1 MSILESIIL
10 GFIQGVTEF
19 LPISSSGHIEIG
31 KVLLNVNLNDKKS
44 LFLTLTLHLATAF
57 STIFV
62 YRRNIF
68 KIFSDL
74 YKLENNYGF
83 KLSIRIIISMIPA
96 ILIAIF
102 YEKEISKLFNQNM
115 ILVGIMLIVTSLFLF
130 LSDRNYNKPK
140 SDITYK
146 NSILIG
152 IIQAIA
158 ILPGISRSG
167 STISS
172 AVLLGIKRIKA
183 AEFSFLMVLPLIFGS
198 MLKSLFEIENYT
210 SNINIIPLL
219 AGFLSALITG
229 IFACR
234 WMIILVEK
242 SKLKY
247 FGYYCLILGF
257 FSIYYGIFTK

>member
-10 GFIQGVTEF
+10 GVIQGLTEF

-31 KVLLNVNLNDKKS
+31 KVFLNIDLNDEKS
-44 LFLTLTLHLATAF
+44 LFLTLILHLATAF
-57 STIFV
+57 STIIV
-62 YRRNIF
+62 YRKKVY

-74 YKLENNYGF
+74 FKFEKNPGF
-83 KLSIRIIISMIPA
+83 TLSIKIIISMIPA
-96 ILIAIF
+96 VIIALF

-115 ILVGIMLIVTSLFLF
+115 VLVGIMLSITSLFLF
-130 LSDRNYNKPK
+130 LSDRNFNNK
-140 SDITYK
+140 SDITFK

-172 AVLLGIKRIKA
+172 SVLLGVKRIKA

-198 MLKSLFEIENYT
+198 ILKSLFEIENYT
-210 SNINIIPLL
+210 SNIKITP
-219 AGFLSALITG
+219 LITG
-229 IFACR
+229 FISAFITGVFACR
-234 WMIILVEK
+234 WMIILVKK
-242 SKLKY
+242 SRLKY
-247 FGYYCLILGF
+247 FGFYCLLLGF
-257 FSIYYGIFTK
+257 FSIYYGIFIK

>member
-10 GFIQGVTEF
+10 GVIQGLTEF

-31 KVLLNVNLNDKKS
+31 KVFLNIDLNDEKS
-44 LFLTLTLHLATAF
+44 LFLTLILHLATAF
-57 STIFV
+57 STIIV
-62 YRRNIF
+62 YRKKVY

-74 YKLENNYGF
+74 LKFEKNPGF
-83 KLSIRIIISMIPA
+83 TLSIKIIISMIPA
-96 ILIAIF
+96 VIIALF

-115 ILVGIMLIVTSLFLF
+115 ILVGIMLSITSLFLF
-130 LSDRNYNKPK
+130 LSDRNFNNK
-140 SDITYK
+140 SDITFK

-167 STISS
+167 STISCS
-172 AVLLGIKRIKA
+172 VLLGVKRIKA

-198 MLKSLFEIENYT
+198 ILKSLFEIENYT
-210 SNINIIPLL
+210 SNVKITPLIT
-219 AGFLSALITG
+219 GFISAFITG

-234 WMIILVEK
+234 WMIILVRK

-247 FGYYCLILGF
+247 FGFYCLVLGF
-257 FSIYYGIFTK
+257 FSIYYGVFIK

>member
-10 GFIQGVTEF
+10 GVIQGLTEF

-31 KVLLNVNLNDKKS
+31 KVFLNIDLNDEKS
-44 LFLTLTLHLATAF
+44 LFLTLILHLATAF
-57 STIFV
+57 STIVV
-62 YRRNIF
+62 YRKKVY

-74 YKLENNYGF
+74 LKFEKNSGF
-83 KLSIRIIISMIPA
+83 TLSLKIIISMIPA
-96 ILIAIF
+96 VIIALF

-115 ILVGIMLIVTSLFLF
+115 ILVGIMLSITSLFLF
-130 LSDRNYNKPK
+130 LSDRNFNNK
-140 SDITYK
+140 SDITFK

-167 STISS
+167 STISCS
-172 AVLLGIKRIKA
+172 VLLGVKRINA

-198 MLKSLFEIENYT
+198 ILKSLFEIENYT
-210 SNINIIPLL
+210 SNVKITPLIT
-219 AGFLSALITG
+219 GFISAFITG

-234 WMIILVEK
+234 WMIILVRK

-247 FGYYCLILGF
+247 FGFYCLVLGF
-257 FSIYYGIFTK
+257 FSIYYGVFIK

>member
-10 GFIQGVTEF
+10 GVIQGLTEF

-31 KVLLNVNLNDKKS
+31 KVFLNVDLNDEKS
-44 LFLTLTLHLATAF
+44 LFLTLILHLATAF
-57 STIFV
+57 STIIV
-62 YRRNIF
+62 YRKKVY

-74 YKLENNYGF
+74 FKFEKNPGF
-83 KLSIRIIISMIPA
+83 TLSIKIIISMIPA
-96 ILIAIF
+96 VIIALF

-115 ILVGIMLIVTSLFLF
+115 ILVGIMLSITSLFLF
-130 LSDRNYNKPK
+130 LSDRNFNNK
-140 SDITYK
+140 SNITFK

-167 STISS
+167 STISCS
-172 AVLLGIKRIKA
+172 VLLGVKRIKA

-198 MLKSLFEIENYT
+198 ILKSLFEIENYT
-210 SNINIIPLL
+210 SNVKITPLIT
-219 AGFLSALITG
+219 GFISAFITG

-234 WMIILVEK
+234 WMIILVRK

-247 FGYYCLILGF
+247 FGFYCLVLGF
-257 FSIYYGIFTK
+257 FSIYYGVFIK

>member
-10 GFIQGVTEF
+10 GFIQGLTEF

-31 KVLLNVNLNDKKS
+31 KVLLNVNLNNQKG
-44 LFLTLTLHLATAF
+44 LFLTLILHLATAF
-57 STIFV
+57 STILV
-62 YRRNIF
+62 YRKKIH

-74 YKLENNYGF
+74 FKFKKNHGL
-83 KLSIRIIISMIPA
+83 KLSIKIIISMIPA
-96 ILIAIF
+96 VLIALF
-102 YEKEISKLFNQNM
+102 YEKEISNLFNQNM
-115 ILVGIMLIVTSLFLF
+115 VLVGTMLIITSLFLF
-130 LSDRNYNKPK
+130 LSDRNYNNKAK
-140 SDITYK
+140 ITYK

-172 AVLLGIKRIKA
+172 AVLMGSKRIKA

-198 MLKSLFEIENYT
+198 MLKSLFEIESYT
-210 SNINIIPLL
+210 SNINIIPLIT
-219 AGFLSALITG
+219 GFISALITG
-229 IFACR
+229 IFACK
-234 WMIILVEK
+234 WMIILVQN

-247 FGYYCLILGF
+247 FGYYCLLLGG
-257 FSIYYGIFTK
+257 FSIYYGILIK

>member
-10 GFIQGVTEF
+10 GVIQGLTEF

-31 KVLLNVNLNDKKS
+31 KVFLNVDLNDEKS
-44 LFLTLTLHLATAF
+44 LFLTLILHLATAF
-57 STIFV
+57 STIIV
-62 YRRNIF
+62 YRKKVY

-74 YKLENNYGF
+74 FKFEKNPGF
-83 KLSIRIIISMIPA
+83 TLSIKIIISMIPA
-96 ILIAIF
+96 VIIALF

-115 ILVGIMLIVTSLFLF
+115 ILVGIMLSITSLFLF
-130 LSDRNYNKPK
+130 LSDRNFNNK
-140 SDITYK
+140 SNITFK

-167 STISS
+167 STISCS
-172 AVLLGIKRIKA
+172 VLLGVKRIKA

-198 MLKSLFEIENYT
+198 ILKSLFEIENYT
-210 SNINIIPLL
+210 SNVKITPLIT
-219 AGFLSALITG
+219 GFISAFITG

-234 WMIILVEK
+234 WMIILVRK

-247 FGYYCLILGF
+247 FGFYCLVLGF
-257 FSIYYGIFTK
+257 FSIYYGIFIK

>member
-10 GFIQGVTEF
+10 GVIQGLTEF

-31 KVLLNVNLNDKKS
+31 KVFLNIDLNDEKS
-44 LFLTLTLHLATAF
+44 LFLTLILHLATAF
-57 STIFV
+57 STIIV
-62 YRRNIF
+62 YRKKVY

-74 YKLENNYGF
+74 LKFEKNPGF
-83 KLSIRIIISMIPA
+83 TLSIKIIISMIPA
-96 ILIAIF
+96 VIIALF

-115 ILVGIMLIVTSLFLF
+115 ILVGIMLSITSLFLF
-130 LSDRNYNKPK
+130 LSDRNFNNK
-140 SDITYK
+140 SNITFK

-167 STISS
+167 STISCS
-172 AVLLGIKRIKA
+172 VLLGVKRINA

-198 MLKSLFEIENYT
+198 ILKSLFEIENYT
-210 SNINIIPLL
+210 LNVKITPLIT
-219 AGFLSALITG
+219 GFISAFITG

-234 WMIILVEK
+234 WMIILVRK

-247 FGYYCLILGF
+247 FGFYCLVLGF
-257 FSIYYGIFTK
+257 FSIYYGVFIK

>member
-10 GFIQGVTEF
+10 GVIQGLTEF

-31 KVLLNVNLNDKKS
+31 KVFLNVDLNNEKS
-44 LFLTLTLHLATAF
+44 LFLTLILHLATAF
-57 STIFV
+57 STILV
-62 YRRNIF
+62 YRKKIYE
-68 KIFSDL
+68 IFSDL
-74 YKLENNYGF
+74 FKFEKNPGF
-83 KLSIRIIISMIPA
+83 ILSIKIIISMIPA
-96 ILIAIF
+96 VLIALF

-115 ILVGIMLIVTSLFLF
+115 ILVGIMLLITSLFLF
-130 LSDRNYNKPK
+130 LSDRNFNNK
-140 SDITYK
+140 SNITFK

-167 STISS
+167 STISFS
-172 AVLLGIKRIKA
+172 VLIGLKRINA

-198 MLKSLFEIENYT
+198 ILKSLFEIENYT
-210 SNINIIPLL
+210 SNVKITPLIT
-219 AGFLSALITG
+219 AFISAFITG

-234 WMIILVEK
+234 WMIILVQK

-247 FGYYCLILGF
+247 FGFYCLMLGF
-257 FSIYYGIFTK
+257 FSIYYGIFIK

>member
-10 GFIQGVTEF
+10 GVIQGLTEF

-31 KVLLNVNLNDKKS
+31 KVFLNVDLNDEKS
-44 LFLTLTLHLATAF
+44 LFLTLILHLATAF
-57 STIFV
+57 STIIVFRKKV
-62 YRRNIF
+62 Y

-74 YKLENNYGF
+74 FKFEKNPGF
-83 KLSIRIIISMIPA
+83 TLSIKIIISMIPA
-96 ILIAIF
+96 VIIALF

-115 ILVGIMLIVTSLFLF
+115 ILVGIMLSITSLFLF
-130 LSDRNYNKPK
+130 LSDRNFNNK
-140 SDITYK
+140 SNITFK

-167 STISS
+167 STISCS
-172 AVLLGIKRIKA
+172 VLLGVKRIKA

-198 MLKSLFEIENYT
+198 ILKSLFEIENYT
-210 SNINIIPLL
+210 SNVKITPLIT
-219 AGFLSALITG
+219 GFISAFITG

-234 WMIILVEK
+234 WMIILVKK

-247 FGYYCLILGF
+247 FGFYCLMLGF
-257 FSIYYGIFTK
+257 FSIYYGIFIK

>member
-10 GFIQGVTEF
+10 GVIQGLTEF

-31 KVLLNVNLNDKKS
+31 KVFLNIDLNDEKS
-44 LFLTLTLHLATAF
+44 LFLTLILHLATAF
-57 STIFV
+57 STIIV
-62 YRRNIF
+62 YRKKVY

-74 YKLENNYGF
+74 LKFKKNPGF
-83 KLSIRIIISMIPA
+83 TLSIKIIISMIPA
-96 ILIAIF
+96 VIIALF

-115 ILVGIMLIVTSLFLF
+115 ILVGIMLSITSLFLF
-130 LSDRNYNKPK
+130 LSDRNFNNK
-140 SDITYK
+140 SNITFK

-167 STISS
+167 STISCS
-172 AVLLGIKRIKA
+172 VLLGVKRINA

-198 MLKSLFEIENYT
+198 ILKSLFEIENYT
-210 SNINIIPLL
+210 SNVKITPLIT
-219 AGFLSALITG
+219 GFISAFITG

-234 WMIILVEK
+234 WMIILVRK

-247 FGYYCLILGF
+247 FGFYCLVLGF
-257 FSIYYGIFTK
+257 FSIYYGVFIK

>member
-10 GFIQGVTEF
+10 GIIQGLTEF

-31 KVLLNVNLNDKKS
+31 KVFLNVDLNDEKS
-44 LFLTLTLHLATAF
+44 LFLTLILHLATAF
-57 STIFV
+57 STIIV
-62 YRRNIF
+62 YRKKVY

-74 YKLENNYGF
+74 LKFEKNPGF
-83 KLSIRIIISMIPA
+83 TLSIKIIISMIPA
-96 ILIAIF
+96 VIIALF

-115 ILVGIMLIVTSLFLF
+115 ILVGIMLSITSLFLF
-130 LSDRNYNKPK
+130 LSDRNFNNK
-140 SDITYK
+140 SDITFK

-167 STISS
+167 STISCS
-172 AVLLGIKRIKA
+172 VLLGVKRINA

-198 MLKSLFEIENYT
+198 ILKSLFEIENYT
-210 SNINIIPLL
+210 SNVKITPLIT
-219 AGFLSALITG
+219 GFISAFITG

-234 WMIILVEK
+234 WMIILVRK

-247 FGYYCLILGF
+247 FGFYCLVLGF
-257 FSIYYGIFTK
+257 FSIYYGVFIK

>member
-10 GFIQGVTEF
+10 GFIQGLTEF

-31 KVLLNVNLNDKKS
+31 KALLNINLNDKKS
-44 LFLTLTLHLATAF
+44 LFLTLILHLATAF
-57 STIFV
+57 STILV
-62 YRRNIF
+62 YRRVIF

-74 YKLENNYGF
+74 FKFKNNDGF
-83 KLSIRIIISMIPA
+83 ILSIKIIISMIPA
-96 ILIAIF
+96 VLIVF
-102 YEKEISKLFNQNM
+102 FFEREIAKLFNQNI
-115 ILVGIMLIVTSLFLF
+115 ILVGIMLFITSLFLF
-130 LSDRNYNKPK
+130 LSDRNYNNK
-140 SDITYK
+140 SDITFK

-167 STISS
+167 STISCT
-172 AVLLGIKRIKA
+172 VLLGAKRTKA

-198 MLKSLFEIENYT
+198 ALKTLFEIENYT
-210 SNINIIPLL
+210 TNLNIIPLIT
-219 AGFLSALITG
+219 GFISALITG

-234 WMIILVEK
+234 WMIILVQK

-247 FGYYCLILGF
+247 FGFYCLILGF
-257 FSIYYGIFTK
+257 FSIYYGIFIK

>member
-10 GFIQGVTEF
+10 GVIQGLTEF

-31 KVLLNVNLNDKKS
+31 KVFLNVDLNDEKS
-44 LFLTLTLHLATAF
+44 LFLTLILHLATAF
-57 STIFV
+57 STIIV
-62 YRRNIF
+62 YRKKVY

-74 YKLENNYGF
+74 FKFEKNPGF
-83 KLSIRIIISMIPA
+83 TLSIKIIISMIPA
-96 ILIAIF
+96 VIIALF

-115 ILVGIMLIVTSLFLF
+115 ILVGIMLSITSLFLF
-130 LSDRNYNKPK
+130 LSDRNFNNK
-140 SDITYK
+140 SNITFK

-167 STISS
+167 STISCS
-172 AVLLGIKRIKA
+172 VLLGVKRIKA

-198 MLKSLFEIENYT
+198 ILKSLFEIENYT
-210 SNINIIPLL
+210 SNVKITPLIT
-219 AGFLSALITG
+219 GFISAFITG

-234 WMIILVEK
+234 WMIILVKK

-247 FGYYCLILGF
+247 FGFYCLLLGF
-257 FSIYYGIFTK
+257 FSIYYGIFIK

>member
-10 GFIQGVTEF
+10 GIIQGLTEF

-31 KVLLNVNLNDKKS
+31 KVFLNVDLNDDKS
-44 LFLTLTLHLATAF
+44 LFLTLILHLATAF
-57 STIFV
+57 STIIV
-62 YRRNIF
+62 YRKKLY

-74 YKLENNYGF
+74 FKFEKNSGF
-83 KLSIRIIISMIPA
+83 TLSIKIIISMIPA
-96 ILIAIF
+96 VIIALF

-115 ILVGIMLIVTSLFLF
+115 ILVGIMLSITSLFLF
-130 LSDRNYNKPK
+130 LSDRNFNNK

-152 IIQAIA
+152 IIQAIV

-167 STISS
+167 STISCS
-172 AVLLGIKRIKA
+172 VLLGVKRINA

-198 MLKSLFEIENYT
+198 VIKSLFEIENYT
-210 SNINIIPLL
+210 SNVKITP
-219 AGFLSALITG
+219 LITG
-229 IFACR
+229 FISAFITGVFACR
-234 WMIILVEK
+234 WMIILVRK

-247 FGYYCLILGF
+247 FGFYCLVLGF
-257 FSIYYGIFTK
+257 FSIYYGVFIK

>member
-1 MSILESIIL
+1 
-10 GFIQGVTEF
+10 
-19 LPISSSGHIEIG
+19 
-31 KVLLNVNLNDKKS
+31 
-44 LFLTLTLHLATAF
+44 
-57 STIFV
+57 
-62 YRRNIF
+62 
-68 KIFSDL
+68 
-74 YKLENNYGF
+74 
-83 KLSIRIIISMIPA
+83 MIPA
-96 ILIAIF
+96 VIIALF
-102 YEKEISKLFNQNM
+102 YEKEISKLFNQNK
-115 ILVGIMLIVTSLFLF
+115 ILVGIMLSITSLFLF
-130 LSDRNYNKPK
+130 LSDRNFNNK
-140 SDITYK
+140 SDITFK

-210 SNINIIPLL
+210 SNINTIPLL
-219 AGFLSALITG
+219 AGFFSALITG
-229 IFACR
+229 IFACK

-257 FSIYYGIFTK
+257 FSISYGIFTK